1 MSQSICSYYD
11 MISKTTRDLD
21 RHVETCRV
29 KLSTER
35 RKISR
40 REAATILKKTFDHDA
55 RENVLTIDVQSQH
68 VSFLDNRD
76 QSRFMNKNYTIAF
89 DLSDENVSVLKNS
102 NDDIY
107 DVFDLQFESSIYSV
121 TFAFKVRIYEKETD
135 RKTESCLTF
144 DADHAFSQV
153 HQT

>member
-1 MSQSICSYYD
+1 
-11 MISKTTRDLD
+11 LN
-21 RHVETCRV
+21 
-29 KLSTER
+29 TER

-76 QSRFMNKNYTIAF
+76 QSRYMNKNYTIAF
-89 DLSDENVSVLKNS
+89 NLSDENVSVLKNS

-107 DVFDLQFESSIYSV
+107 DVSDLQFESSIYSV
-121 TFAFKVRIYEKETD
+121 TSAFKIRIYEEETN
-135 RKTESCLTF
+135 RRTESCLAF
-144 DADHAFSQV
+144 NADHAFSQV
-153 HQT
+153 HQIQNDNDQVNSFFFFNNSIDYDLTL